1 VSPAIKLSHES
12 SKLVPSD
19 RPEIKPRWANAQAPV
34 AAEREFPPP
43 PSPLVAFPFLVSTGS
58 RALGAARVVVS
69 RPSSNKGA
77 LPVAKRIEKQKR
89 RSGRS
94 SDTDTAEIIPLY
106 KAKYAAERS
115 PPPIRPLNPNQAEYL
130 DALRSS
136 PQVIVLGPA
145 GTGKTWIAATHAADL
160 YRARQISKI
169 ILTRPNVPCGRSLGF
184 FPGSLEEKFAP
195 WAAPVIEAIRDR
207 IGAAAYEIALKR
219 REIEM
224 VPFEVMRGR
233 SWKDA
238 FVLLDEA
245 QNTTPA
251 EIKMF
256 LTRIGEDC
264 TVVINGDVSQCDL
277 DETSGLR
284 VALDLVAKRRLPVP
298 VIEFTLADIVR
309 SGVCAMWVR
318 AFEEARV

>member
-1 VSPAIKLSHES
+1 M
-12 SKLVPSD
+12 
-19 RPEIKPRWANAQAPV
+19 
-34 AAEREFPPP
+34 
-43 PSPLVAFPFLVSTGS
+43 T
-58 RALGAARVVVS
+58 
-69 RPSSNKGA
+69 
-77 LPVAKRIEKQKR
+77 KRIEKQKR
-89 RSGRS
+89 RTGK
-94 SDTDTAEIIPLY
+94 SDGDTAEVIPLY
-106 KAKYAAERS
+106 KAKYRAERA
-115 PPPIRPLNPNQAEYL
+115 PAPIRPLTANQAEYL

-160 YRARQISKI
+160 YRARQVSKI
-169 ILTRPNVPCGRSLGF
+169 ILSRPNVPCGRSLGF
-184 FPGSLEEKFAP
+184 FPGALEEKFAP
-195 WAAPVIEAIRDR
+195 WAAPVVEAIRER
-207 IGAAAYEIALKR
+207 IGAGAFDVALKKGD
-219 REIEM
+219 IEM

-233 SWKDA
+233 SWSDA

-277 DETSGLR
+277 DEASGLS
-284 VALDLVAKRRLPVP
+284 VALDLVARRRLPVP

-309 SGVCAMWVR
+309 SGICAMWAR
-318 AFEEARV
+318 AFAEAKI